1 MRLIMFARC
10 ATSHCVC
17 LISCLSLSPEED
29 MFFDRYLEV
38 AGRLTQAIRE
48 RPAGT
53 SAVRALRDT
62 S

>member
-1 MRLIMFARC
+1 
-10 ATSHCVC
+10 
-17 LISCLSLSPEED
+17 
-29 MFFDRYLEV
+29 MFFDRDLEV